1 MKSAA
6 VYQRLGRVFVTAEE
20 GTDFG
25 TREALPV
32 MEVTGLPYQLLGRA
46 VLFALDAY
54 REAPRRPAAIPNAI
68 SPLHLLAGV
77 KGWTKFADGAKC
89 VEVTQRDRSI
99 VLTPMRYEVL
109 QGGHAPISEKEIV
122 IERDEL
128 SIGSSL
134 ARAFGACESLSE

>member
-6 VYQRLGRVFVTAEE
+6 AYQRFGRVFVTAEE

-32 MEVTGLPYQLLGRA
+32 MEVTGLPYHLLGRA

-54 REAPRRPAAIPNAI
+54 REAPKKPTVNPNAI

-77 KGWTKFADGAKC
+77 KNWTKFADGAKC
-89 VEVTQRDRSI
+89 VEVTQHDRSI

-134 ARAFGACESLSE
+134 ARAFGAGESLSE